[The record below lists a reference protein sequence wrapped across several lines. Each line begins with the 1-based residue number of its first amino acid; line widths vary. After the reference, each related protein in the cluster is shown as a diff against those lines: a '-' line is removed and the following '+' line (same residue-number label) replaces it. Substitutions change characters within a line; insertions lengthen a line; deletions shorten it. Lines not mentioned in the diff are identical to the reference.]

1 MSNIPELIKAA
12 TANAATLQ
20 FPTDQWGF
28 TSGLKKEVLKAAS
41 AVQGQTDK
49 HDLLVGTILV
59 LLAHIKAR
67 KDADAAY
74 RVRRLEIQ
82 AAAEAERLPRE
93 ATGGGVRTAAV
104 TTERTNG

>member
-1 MSNIPELIKAA
+1 MSNIADLIKAA
-12 TANAATLQ
+12 GPNAAKLE

-67 KDADAAY
+67 KDDDAAF
-74 RVRRLEIQ
+74 RVRRLNIQ
-82 AAAEAERLPRE
+82 AAAELERRPRE
-93 ATGGGVRTAAV
+93 ATGGAVRSTAV